1 MSINEMKLNQNYY
14 NNNGVNVGIVPGIY
28 VDHNRI
34 K

>member
-1 MSINEMKLNQNYY
+1 MSINEMKINQNYY
-14 NNNGVNVGIVPGIY
+14 NNGVNVGIVPGIY